1 MLNLLVTL
9 YTDRYQ
15 NYETDNNRK
24 ALRNIT
30 WSPYDR
36 ITFKSVNSLKDLY
49 YDYDKDNNAWSGI
62 KQCMRLVEETFD
74 ERIPSNNWTIGNTL
88 ENGIISTNDS
98 DNKTVPYSFHLIYSV
113 RFNDEI
119 QRLRQKKSDIV
130 NVEVSED
137 FDKRIIRERINSIIN
152 QVTNNRDVEYKCFR
166 SLGSEDMVV
175 IFLANSMKTLAE
187 IVPFLNQIQIK
198 EEDISL
204 KKTSTNQDKTIDLF
218 STVCTFSGINCI
230 KNLGNIDVDIILHLN
245 MKTSNPLTYINKV
258 KSIKNIQFRHCQVL
272 CGKSMLKL
280 LIKANSINFNN
291 FLEYGIFNGTSEE
304 YKENVYSSIT
314 FFVLPEMSQNSIYS
328 DFKKV
333 PVIEITSIKEN
344 LIYENEKNDIQEN
357 HTNDEKGDSENITKG
372 TPSPVAEF
380 LFGEYKRLFL
390 SKRAVQWS
398 NILKKQYNAM
408 NIFIRYYCSVD
419 KYLENELLSNL
430 QSSLHLINQA
440 CSAASEIPNH
450 NHFYVGSFHDILKA
464 YYQLIDKLFDLG
476 SRLPHGGDTTQH
488 EITFAICL
496 NPTAVVESRLYTLD
510 KKNDR
515 LVIFSLPYDQ
525 FWNYSE
531 NIKKLVHEVFHY
543 IAPYDRKTRAEN
555 LLRIIYSLVLRKRIT
570 QLMLIY
576 EQRMKKQSAVNLMI
590 EGKNR
595 IKPWIN
601 SLLKEYKKNDKTS
614 FLKKI
619 EKFYPLFFIL
629 SAPEWLTFFIK
640 NKYIINLIR
649 LVENEVNN
657 NIVSLFDQS
666 MEYIDRTFSK
676 ENVLNKETSFD
687 KDFTPAKELF
697 GDKDEVE
704 SILNQSDRNPES
716 YFINAFMKIDPEYHD
731 NTTLYA
737 SIAHLCHAYIISAK
751 EAFCDLWAIKLTED
765 SIPHYIVF
773 IFQQY
778 KNVRKEDEVLA
789 SLTLDKKGKY
799 QHDMSVDAIRMS
811 LLLHYYFINSVNKI
825 PCTLSEVK
833 SAFHEFHHEIKD
845 KTYIGQCINLLCSFY
860 HTFVQQYG
868 ENEIMPLYN
877 MAFNMVD
884 EITDVIEDYDFFKI
898 VPAMKRM
905 SKTDSSKS
913 ININD
918 LDLLSNT
925 YAQIKAEPQNTKKVL
940 LSKPLVLPD
949 IVRFNNPYAST
960 IGIYVSIIENIM
972 QVISPNSLS
981 GHKLW
986 YRGVCSD
993 EFSLLPSIFRHL
1005 DSNLSIYTNQVNAVQ
1020 RAYFSS
1026 LYASEIWNLP
1036 IEQRMAMLQ
1045 HYGVPTNLLDFSIDP
1060 MVALHFALNPDVP
1073 QDRIKIDN
1081 GSYQPVIYVFD
1092 PVSYGVAI
1100 RKMGEWNRDSQPP
1113 LSISSVRF
1121 DINKN
1126 NDDIPCLFIEDMSYN
1141 FLYNHSQTHTSG
1153 YAPNDRGDDFPVPI
1167 VIQQSNPRIVAQS
1180 GTFVAYSLDSRP
1192 EIGKPEDAFSY
1203 IDLLNVQNRYL
1214 KFLGESAKLT
1224 DRFLFPFFIDKN
1236 YIPQLRTE
1244 LKYLNI
1250 NTGKYY
1256 PELSKIFQDAMKDF

>member
-15 NYETDNNRK
+15 NYETDNNRI
-24 ALRNIT
+24 ALKNIT

-74 ERIPSNNWTIGNTL
+74 ERVPSNKWTIGNTL

-98 DNKTVPYSFHLIYSV
+98 DNKTVPYSFHLIYAV

-152 QVTNNRDVEYKCFR
+152 QVTNNRYVEYKCFR

-187 IVPFLNQIQIK
+187 IVSFLNQIQIK

-204 KKTSTNQDKTIDLF
+204 KITSTNQDKTIDLF

-230 KNLGNIDVDIILHLN
+230 KKLENIDVDIILHLN
-245 MKTSNPLTYINKV
+245 MKASNPLTYINKV
-258 KSIKNIQFRHCQVL
+258 KSIKNIQFRHWQVL

-280 LIKANSINFNN
+280 LIKANSINYNN

-344 LIYENEKNDIQEN
+344 LIYENANEKNDIQEN
-357 HTNDEKGDSENITKG
+357 HANDEKGDSENITGEK
-372 TPSPVAEF
+372 PSPVAEF

-408 NIFIRYYCSVD
+408 NIFIRYYCNFD

-488 EITFAICL
+488 DITFAICL

-570 QLMLIY
+570 QLMIIY
-576 EQRMKKQSAVNLMI
+576 EQRMKKQSANNLI
-590 EGKNR
+590 LDGKNR
-595 IKPWIN
+595 IKYWVIF
-601 SLLKEYKKNDKTS
+601 LLQEYDRNQKIKFCKKV
-614 FLKKI
+614 
-619 EKFYPLFFIL
+619 EKFYPLFFTL
-629 SAPEWLTFFIK
+629 SAPEWMTFFIT

-666 MEYIDRTFSK
+666 MEYIDKTLFI
-676 ENVLNKETSFD
+676 ENTYKETSFSND
-687 KDFTPAKELF
+687 LTPAKELF
-697 GDKDEVE
+697 GEKEEVE
-704 SILNQSDRNPES
+704 SILNQSDKNPES
-716 YFINAFMKIDPEYHD
+716 YFINAFMKIDPNYPD
-731 NTTLYA
+731 KSTLY
-737 SIAHLCHAYIISAK
+737 STISNLCKWYVVSAK
-751 EAFCDLWAIKLTED
+751 EAFCDLWAIKLTGD
-765 SIPHYIVF
+765 TIPHYIVF
-773 IFQQY
+773 IFEQY
-778 KNVRKEDEVLA
+778 KNVRKEEEVLA
-789 SLTLDKKGKY
+789 SLALDKRGKY
-799 QHDMSVDAIRMS
+799 KHDMLLDAIRMS
-811 LLLHYYFINSVNKI
+811 LLLHYYFIISVNKI

-833 SAFHEFHHEIKD
+833 SAFHEFQHEIKN
-845 KTYIGQCINLLCSFY
+845 KTYIGQCINLLCGFY
-860 HTFVQQYG
+860 WTFVQQYG
-868 ENEIMPLYN
+868 KNEIMPLYH

-884 EITDVIEDYDFFKI
+884 ETTAEIERYDFFKI
-898 VPAMKRM
+898 ISILKQVSATNP
-905 SKTDSSKS
+905 SKS

-918 LDLLSNT
+918 LDLLSNSYAIIKNESKET
-925 YAQIKAEPQNTKKVL
+925 YQL
-940 LSKPLVLPD
+940 LPSKTLILPD
-949 IVRFNNPYAST
+949 LVRFNEQYITS
-960 IGIYVSIIENIM
+960 IGMFVNYIRDI
-972 QVISPNSLS
+972 ISPNSSL

-993 EFSLLPSIFRHL
+993 GYSLLPSIFRHL
-1005 DSNLSIYTNQVNAVQ
+1005 DPKLSIYTNQVNAVQ
-1020 RAYFSS
+1020 HAYFSS

-1081 GSYQPVIYVFD
+1081 GSYQPIIYAFD

-1100 RKMGEWNRDSQPP
+1100 RKMGEWDKDLQPP

-1126 NDDIPCLFIEDMSYN
+1126 KNDIPCLFIEDMSYN
-1141 FLYNHSQTHTSG
+1141 YLYNHSQTHTSK

-1214 KFLGESAKLT
+1214 KFLGERAKLT
-1224 DRFLFPFFIDKN
+1224 DRFLFPIFIDKN
-1236 YIPQLRTE
+1236 YIPRLRAE